1 MPPPLGA
8 KTVVT
13 RVSKGGE
20 LVMVGDPAQIHSP
33 YVDRRSNGLVHTR
46 NRLRGQK
53 LTAHICLTKGGG
65 VPLPKWVHS

>member
-1 MPPPLGA
+1 
-8 KTVVT
+8 
-13 RVSKGGE
+13 
-20 LVMVGDPAQIHSP
+20 MVGDPAQIHSP

-65 VPLPKWVHS
+65 VPLPKWVRS